1 MNTAIFDVFLLYFG
15 FCLKL
20 AGRERVGRPYRLDI
34 HLRNKN
40 AIFRSVHATRAKD
53 APGDRNQL
61 DSGFQTGIELGCFS
75 LQSRTA

>member
-40 AIFRSVHATRAKD
+40 AIFRSVNHAKD

-61 DSGFQTGIELGCFS
+61 DNGFQTGLELGCFS